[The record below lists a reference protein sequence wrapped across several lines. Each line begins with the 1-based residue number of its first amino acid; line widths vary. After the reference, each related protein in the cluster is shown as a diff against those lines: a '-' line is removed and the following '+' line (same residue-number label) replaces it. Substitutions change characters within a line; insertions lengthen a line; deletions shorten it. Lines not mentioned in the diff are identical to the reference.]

1 MLTIEKPRIQCVE
14 RSPDNTYGRFEVE
27 PLERGYGTTLGNSL
41 RRVLLSSLPGCA
53 VTTVK
58 IDGVLHEFSTIP
70 GVLEDVTDII
80 LAVKKL
86 CIKMHGPDELRILR
100 VEAEGEGEVK
110 ARDIIAGADIEIL
123 NPDLHLA
130 TLDKD
135 GRLYMEM
142 TVERGRGYAP
152 AERNKWP
159 DQPIGVIPVDSIFS
173 PVRRVNFT
181 VENTRVAQITD
192 YDKLT
197 LEVWTNGTMT
207 PDEAVS
213 LGARILTEHLMLF
226 ASLTEE
232 GHGVELTS
240 DTRED
245 EHDRILDMPVEE
257 LELSV
262 RSFNCL
268 KRAGINTVGELISKT
283 EAEMM
288 KVRNLGKKSLEE
300 VKAKLAELDLALAE
314 PEE

>member
-1 MLTIEKPRIQCVE
+1 MLTIEKPRIQCVN
-14 RSPDNTYGRFEVE
+14 RSADNTYARFEVE

-41 RRVLLSSLPGCA
+41 RRVLLSSLPGVA

-58 IDGVLHEFSTIP
+58 IDGVLHEFSDIP
-70 GVLEDVTDII
+70 GVREDTTDII
-80 LAVKKL
+80 LALKKL
-86 CIKMHGPDELRILR
+86 CIKMHGQDDLRVIR
-100 VEAEGEGEVK
+100 VEAEGEREVK
-110 ARDIIAGADIEIL
+110 AGDIIVGPDIEIL

-130 TLDKD
+130 TLAKD

-159 DQPIGVIPVDSIFS
+159 EQPIGVIPVDSIFT
-173 PVRRVNFT
+173 PVRRVNFS
-181 VENTRVAQITD
+181 VEDTRVGQITD

-197 LEVWTNGTMT
+197 LEVWTDGTMG
-207 PDEAVS
+207 PEEAVS
-213 LGARILTEHLMLF
+213 LGARILTEHLFLF
-226 ASLTEE
+226 AALTEE
-232 GHGVELTS
+232 GHGVELLS
-240 DTRED
+240 DARED
-245 EHDRILDMPVEE
+245 ERDRILDMPVEE

-268 KRAGINTVGELISKT
+268 KRAGINYVGELVSKT

-300 VKAKLAELDLALAE
+300 VKAKLAELDLSLAE